1 MNRLLAMAAVA
12 VALGIGGWFAWSQ
25 LYSAPAQQTVHKE
38 GDAHAEGEEHK
49 EGEAAQVK
57 GEEHKEGEA
66 AHAEKEGAG
75 HDGEG
80 KGNAGAEAHASEA
93 KVVALTPAQRKE
105 AGIVVEVV
113 RPGPLSKAFRAP
125 GEVRTN
131 DYSTN
136 SVTARHQA
144 IVAERKAKLGDKVTK
159 GQPLVGLFSAE
170 MAEAQT
176 AYVLAV
182 QEYRRV
188 QQLGRDI
195 VAARR
200 FNEADGK
207 RRETRA
213 KLETFGFASSQIDAL
228 AANGRSDHPA
238 GQFDI
243 VAPQAGTIVSDD
255 FRLGSVV
262 EPGKVL
268 FVITN
273 PDNVWIEAHVSPN
286 IATEIAGEFAKVHAG
301 SKEIVA
307 RVVQVQQQID
317 ESTRTVGVRLE
328 AASVD
333 GALKPGLF
341 VDVELYGKAELVTSL
356 PTDAI
361 VRGPDGDWT
370 IYVENAKG
378 EFEPKEIETLY
389 TVGAR
394 TVISGIAPGA
404 KVVTSGAF
412 FVMAEAAKAGFD
424 PHGH

>member
-1 MNRLLAMAAVA
+1 MNRLLAIVA
-12 VALGIGGWFAWSQ
+12 VVAALGIGGWFAWSQ
-25 LYSAPAQQTVHKE
+25 LYAPPAQQAAHAD
-38 GDAHAEGEEHK
+38 GDAHAEGDEHK
-49 EGEAAQVK
+49 EGEAGHAD
-57 GEEHKEGEA
+57 EGKHE
-66 AHAEKEGAG
+66 EGAG
-75 HDGEG
+75 HADEG
-80 KGNAGAEAHASEA
+80 KEGEAHASEA
-93 KVVALTPAQRKE
+93 KVVVLKPAQRKE
-105 AGIVVEVV
+105 AGIAVEVV
-113 RPGPLSKAFRAP
+113 QPAPLPKVFRAP

-144 IVAERKAKLGDKVTK
+144 IVAERKAKLGDRVTK
-159 GQPLVGLFSAE
+159 GQPLIGLFSAE

-176 AYVLAV
+176 AYILAV
-182 QEYRRV
+182 QEYGRV
-188 QQLGRDI
+188 QQLGRDV

-213 KLETFGFASSQIDAL
+213 KLETFGLASLQIDGL
-228 AANGRSDHPA
+228 AAKGRSDHPA

-255 FRLGSVV
+255 FRIGSVV

-273 PDNVWIEAHVSPN
+273 PDNVWIEAHVSPS

-307 RVVQVQQQID
+307 KVVQVQQQID
-317 ESTRTVGVRLE
+317 ESTRTIGVRLE
-328 AASVD
+328 ASSVD
-333 GALKPGLF
+333 GVLKPGLF
-341 VDVELYGKAELVTSL
+341 VDVELYGKSEQVMSL

-378 EFEPKEIETLY
+378 EFEPKEVETLH
-389 TVGAR
+389 TVGTR
-394 TVISGIAPGA
+394 TVVSGIAPGT
-404 KVVTSGAF
+404 KVVTRGAF

-424 PHGH
+424 PHNH

>member
-1 MNRLLAMAAVA
+1 
-12 VALGIGGWFAWSQ
+12 
-25 LYSAPAQQTVHKE
+25 
-38 GDAHAEGEEHK
+38 
-49 EGEAAQVK
+49 
-57 GEEHKEGEA
+57 
-66 AHAEKEGAG
+66 
-75 HDGEG
+75 
-80 KGNAGAEAHASEA
+80 
-93 KVVALTPAQRKE
+93 
-105 AGIVVEVV
+105 V
-113 RPGPLSKAFRAP
+113 RPGPLPKVFRAP

-144 IVAERKAKLGDKVTK
+144 IVAERKAKLGEKVTK

-188 QQLGRDI
+188 QQLGRDV

-213 KLETFGFASSQIDAL
+213 KLETFGLASAQIDTL

-255 FRLGSVV
+255 FRLGAVV

-273 PDNVWIEAHVSPN
+273 PDNVWIEAHVSPS
-286 IATEIAGEFAKVHAG
+286 IATEIAGQFAKVHAG
-301 SKEIVA
+301 NKQIVA

-317 ESTRTVGVRLE
+317 ESTRTIGVRLE
-328 AASVD
+328 AESAD
-333 GALKPGLF
+333 GTLKPGLF
-341 VDVELYGKAELVTSL
+341 VDVELYGKAEQVMSL

-378 EFEPKEIETLY
+378 AFEPKEIETLY

-394 TVISGIAPGA
+394 TVISGVAPGT